1 MDLELNYFS
10 NDIIKSNLL
19 IHLIYDAILSYFLY
33 FITII
38 EHFLKTWQ
46 YLNKIKNP
54 IENLLIELILASQY
68 FNIISMVEID
78 LQKLIHGGTYWTTGP
93 Y

>member
-38 EHFLKTWQ
+38 EHFLKT
-46 YLNKIKNP
+46 
-54 IENLLIELILASQY
+54 
-68 FNIISMVEID
+68 
-78 LQKLIHGGTYWTTGP
+78 
-93 Y
+93 